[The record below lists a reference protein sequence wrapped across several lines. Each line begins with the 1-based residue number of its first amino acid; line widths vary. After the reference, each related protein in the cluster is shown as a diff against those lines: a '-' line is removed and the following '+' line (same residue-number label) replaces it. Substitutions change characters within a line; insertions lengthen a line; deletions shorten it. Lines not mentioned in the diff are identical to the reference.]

1 MTDAERLL
9 WRALRSALPD
19 QHWRKQVPFG
29 PYIVDFCSH
38 GAKLVIEVDGG
49 QHVASLSDVART
61 QFLEAQ
67 GFRVVRFWNNEVTEN
82 IDGVLD
88 TVAGVLPASPSR
100 RSAPP
105 SLSHGRG

>member
-1 MTDAERLL
+1 MPVGPYVADFACFAERL
-9 WRALRSALPD
+9 
-19 QHWRKQVPFG
+19 
-29 PYIVDFCSH
+29 I
-38 GAKLVIEVDGG
+38 IEVDGG
-49 QHVASLSDVART
+49 QHAENSSDAART